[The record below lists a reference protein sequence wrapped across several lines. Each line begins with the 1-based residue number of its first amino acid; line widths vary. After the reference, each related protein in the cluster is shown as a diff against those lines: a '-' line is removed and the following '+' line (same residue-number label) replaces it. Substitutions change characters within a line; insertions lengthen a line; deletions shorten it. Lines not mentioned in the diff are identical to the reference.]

1 MEDLSPMDW
10 LCCDLCEIRDKKGK
24 KQDHLVIV
32 DRYSS
37 FVRAYKLGS
46 TKTKNVIRSL
56 EEFIEGYYGPPLLL
70 TTDGGPQFGQAN
82 NAIIKWASEAGIN
95 HEMSSAYAPQSNG
108 EAEQAVKRVKAAI
121 AYSDGTPAGIIS
133 VCHTINWEQRAKKAT
148 PQRSSL

>member
-1 MEDLSPMDW
+1 MRSDIKIHISNCKTCFENNPAKTEAQHPGLTIPMEDLSPMDW

-24 KQDHLVIV
+24 KQDYLVIV

-70 TTDGGPQFGQAN
+70 TTDGGPQFG
-82 NAIIKWASEAGIN
+82 
-95 HEMSSAYAPQSNG
+95 
-108 EAEQAVKRVKAAI
+108 
-121 AYSDGTPAGIIS
+121 
-133 VCHTINWEQRAKKAT
+133 
-148 PQRSSL
+148 